1 MTDGAGPGLPY
12 RHEPDPAGLAA
23 FTVDPAGLVTS
34 WPDSAARLFGQSA
47 DAAAGRDVCDVL
59 LTGPGQRELVGR
71 ALAEVAAGRVWA
83 VTVAGGQLGDG
94 RFAIR
99 WEPLA
104 RPATAGSDGGT
115 AAEPPGDRGPGAMV
129 LVRRAWPQPR
139 PGWLAEAAGRIGG
152 TLDLDQTASEVVA
165 VAVPAFA
172 DGAGIYVTEYLLAAD
187 ETAAVRSGPG
197 TAVRRLAGRMAGETA
212 ADADSL
218 LLPSGEVIVFS
229 PGTPGFQAMETGQPV
244 LFDRLSRGSA
254 ERIGRRPGGSETVA
268 RYTSFLAMPL
278 SARGTVV
285 GCLMF
290 GRTAASPPFTPG
302 DFPHASEL
310 ASRAAVC
317 IDNARLYHRERL
329 TALALQQGLLP
340 WTLEAPPG
348 LEIASRYLPAGSN
361 VIGGDWHDVIALPDG
376 RTAIVVGDAM
386 GHGAEAA
393 AAMAQL
399 RTAAHVLADLEL
411 PPRQLL
417 LKLDRMVAAIT
428 TAPFA
433 TCVCA
438 VLGSPGSSHGT
449 GRCCAASRAGHLPP
463 VLILPGGT
471 ARVLDLPAGLP
482 LGLGEESFEET
493 TIGLPAGATLAL
505 YTDGLVES
513 RARPI
518 DDGMAGLC
526 AALET
531 ALATPEAALDV
542 ACETVIRKLSEHGE
556 DDITLVLARIRR

>member
-1 MTDGAGPGLPY
+1 MTDGAGPGLPH
-12 RHEPDPAGLAA
+12 RREPDPADLAA
-23 FTVDPAGLVTS
+23 FTVDPAGTVTS
-34 WPDSAARLFGQSA
+34 WPDSAVRLFGQPA
-47 DAAAGRDVCDVL
+47 GAAAGRDVCDVL
-59 LTGPGQRELVGR
+59 LTGPGQRELVRR

-83 VTVAGGQLGDG
+83 ATVAGGLLGDG

-104 RPATAGSDGGT
+104 RPAAGNNGGDA
-115 AAEPPGDRGPGAMV
+115 AAEPPGDRGRGAMV

-172 DGAGIYVTEYLLAAD
+172 DAAVIYVTDHLLAAG
-187 ETAAVRSGPG
+187 TASLRSGPG
-197 TAVRRLAGRMAGETA
+197 TAVRRLAGRLAGETA
-212 ADADSL
+212 ADADG
-218 LLPSGEVIVFS
+218 LLPAGEVVVFS
-229 PGTPGFQAMETGQPV
+229 PGTPGFQVMATAQPV
-244 LFDRLSRGSA
+244 LFDRLDRQSA
-254 ERIGRRPGGSETVA
+254 ERLGRRPGGSEMA
-268 RYTSFLAMPL
+268 AHFTSFLAMPL
-278 SARGTVV
+278 SAGGTVV
-285 GCLMF
+285 GCLML

-302 DFPHASEL
+302 DLPHAGEL

-340 WTLEAPPG
+340 WTPDAPPG
-348 LEIASRYLPAGSN
+348 LEVASRYLPAGSN

-376 RTAIVVGDAM
+376 SAAIVVGDAM
-386 GHGAEAA
+386 GHGPEAA
-393 AAMAQL
+393 AAMVQL

-411 PPRQLL
+411 PPRRLL
-417 LKLDRMVAAIT
+417 HRLDRLIASIT

-438 VLGSPGSSHGT
+438 VTGPPGGAHGT
-449 GRCCAASRAGHLPP
+449 GRSCAASRAGHPPP
-463 VLILPGGT
+463 VLVLPGGT
-471 ARVLDLPAGLP
+471 ARVLDVPAGLP

-493 TIGLPAGATLAL
+493 TVGLPAGATLAL

-518 DDGMAGLC
+518 DDGLARLC
-526 AALET
+526 AALAT
-531 ALATPEAALDV
+531 ALAAPETTLEA
-542 ACETVIRKLSEHGE
+542 ACETVIRQLSGHGE
-556 DDITLVLARIRR
+556 DDTTLVLARIRR